1 MSKTLDEME
10 REVKDRDRDEG
21 VVSGG
26 QGEGKEAGVL
36 RGKERMDRVRRG
48 GEGEWLEGERVS
60 AII

>member
-1 MSKTLDEME
+1 MSKTKTLDEMG
-10 REVKDRDRDEG
+10 REVKDRDRDDRDEG

-48 GEGEWLEGERVS
+48 GEG
-60 AII
+60 